1 MTNKITKKIAL
12 EYAIGLIEQDDT
24 LAAVYDPDEIVA
36 KLKSMI
42 VQLDKKNASPKKLTA
57 NQEQNLVLRDA
68 VLLFLEMYPNEL
80 FTCSDLAKKV
90 PELDGA
96 TPQKVSALM
105 SALVKVNK
113 VKRVQDKRKTFFQFA
128 EGDGE

>member
-1 MTNKITKKIAL
+1 MTNKKMTKKDAILYAL
-12 EYAIGLIEQDDT
+12 SHMTDAPADVVE
-24 LAAVYDPDEIVA
+24 
-36 KLKSMI
+36 KLEAMV

-57 NQEQNLVLRDA
+57 TQEQNLVLRDA

-105 SALVKVNK
+105 SALVKVSK
-113 VKRVQDKRKTFFQFA
+113 VKRIQDKRKTFFQFA

>member
-24 LAAVYDPDEIVA
+24 LASVYDPDEIVA

-105 SALVKVNK
+105 SALVKVQK